1 MLDYQTLAS
10 EINLNKKEII
20 ENLKEESVAVY
31 AFLTKQFEETNVE
44 ENKLFQFLFR
54 SFYRLDNAGLSE
66 DFKTHYFKLL
76 EDNRGNLS
84 IKPEKIAQ
92 LLSHHLR
99 LKGDKSYQYSFATKL
114 VNMLNPS
121 SPIYDSEV
129 ARVFQ
134 FSTYHLSDKDKKID
148 RFNIYQNQI
157 NEAYKFILQENL
169 LEPTF
174 EQFRSKFKKYS
185 ITDTK
190 KIDFIFWSYGKL
202 LNNKKDV
209 STSQTEITRDY
220 IRSKLLHAK
229 EAGLLEVDLISRSI
243 HKELGYINRFPTVC
257 DAMRTLGIFRMEEIQ
272 SPPKGRGAKLRIR
285 YYLSE

>member
-1 MLDYQTLAS
+1 M
-10 EINLNKKEII
+10 
-20 ENLKEESVAVY
+20 
-31 AFLTKQFEETNVE
+31 
-44 ENKLFQFLFR
+44 
-54 SFYRLDNAGLSE
+54 
-66 DFKTHYFKLL
+66 L

-84 IKPEKIAQ
+84 IQPATIAQ
-92 LLSHHLR
+92 QLSHHLR
-99 LKGDKSYQYSFATKL
+99 LKGDKIYQYSFATKL

-134 FSTYHLSDKDKKID
+134 FSTYHLSDIDKKID

-169 LEPTF
+169 LEPTY
-174 EQFRSKFKKYS
+174 EQFNSKFKKYS

-209 STSQTEITRDY
+209 STQTELTRDY

-229 EAGLLEVDLISRSI
+229 EAGLLEVDLIS
-243 HKELGYINRFPTVC
+243 
-257 DAMRTLGIFRMEEIQ
+257 
-272 SPPKGRGAKLRIR
+272 
-285 YYLSE
+285 